1 MEVKL
6 VKTTSIDERN
16 QRAVYNVYNTLFN
29 DNITGI
35 DSKPATAPLFLV
47 VPEINFVK
55 PIQALD
61 GVNLPA
67 TAPRI
72 LSIVTDSANYFV
84 NTAAGCDYY
93 EIVRGSIVKHHA
105 VGLKRL
111 HHAYRYLLRYS
122 HTLVRTPV
130 FKASDADNYSQI
142 LQTITC
148 SDFQSAG
155 SELLSYY
162 ANMGAVG
169 APSIFDHA
177 AMIGDAKS
185 YFFEVFY

>member
-1 MEVKL
+1 MEVQL
-6 VKTTSIDERN
+6 VETTPIDARN

-29 DNITGI
+29 DAITGI

-55 PIQALD
+55 PVQALD
-61 GVNLPA
+61 GVELPA
-67 TAPRI
+67 EAPRV
-72 LSIVTDSANYFV
+72 LSIITDSVNYFV

-111 HHAYRYLLRYS
+111 HHAYRYLLRYAR
-122 HTLVRTPV
+122 TLVITPV
-130 FKASDADNYSQI
+130 FKDSDTDNYSQI

-155 SELLSYY
+155 TELLSYY
-162 ANMGAVG
+162 ADMIAVG
-169 APSIFDHA
+169 ALDLAEHSLMD
-177 AMIGDAKS
+177 GNAKN

>member
-1 MEVKL
+1 MKVKL
-6 VKTTSIDERN
+6 VETTSIDERN

-29 DNITGI
+29 DAITGI
-35 DSKPATAPLFLV
+35 DSKPATVPFFLV
-47 VPEINFVK
+47 VPEVNFAK
-55 PIQALD
+55 PVQALD
-61 GVNLPA
+61 GVALPV
-67 TAPRI
+67 TMPRI
-72 LSIVTDSANYFV
+72 LSIITDSVNYFI
-84 NTAAGCDYY
+84 NTGAGCDYY

-130 FKASDADNYSQI
+130 FKASDADNYSQV

-155 SELLSYY
+155 TELLGYY
-162 ANMGAVG
+162 ASMGAVG

-177 AMIGDAKS
+177 AMIDNAKS
-185 YFFEVFY
+185 YLFEVFY